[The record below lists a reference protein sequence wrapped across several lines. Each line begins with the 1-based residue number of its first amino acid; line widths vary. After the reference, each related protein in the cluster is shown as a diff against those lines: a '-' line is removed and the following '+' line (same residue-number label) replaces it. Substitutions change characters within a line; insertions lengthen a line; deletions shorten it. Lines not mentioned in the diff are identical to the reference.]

1 MTIRL
6 GLKHVFLFPRFVT
19 YVCIVYWFYLGSVL
33 LCFYY
38 YYYSEGRAGPTL
50 SLGEKSRI
58 SRRDRDLPEV
68 SATSLCSSVSQLLC
82 AMREEETCCRAVVLA
97 VNGRDQANYA
107 AAFGSVEALV
117 GEERGEE
124 LCATMLVA
132 LHENLNGLV
141 EGGTEWEE
149 EVCAHHTRPIQSISF

>member
-1 MTIRL
+1 
-6 GLKHVFLFPRFVT
+6 
-19 YVCIVYWFYLGSVL
+19 
-33 LCFYY
+33 
-38 YYYSEGRAGPTL
+38 
-50 SLGEKSRI
+50 
-58 SRRDRDLPEV
+58 
-68 SATSLCSSVSQLLC
+68 
-82 AMREEETCCRAVVLA
+82 MREEETCCRAVVLA

-149 EVCAHHTRPIQSISF
+149 EVCAHHTRPINQLLNFQNCSG